1 MKKAILFLFTFIY
14 LSTHAFTIGEISA
27 LELISF
33 TAVQNGN
40 KIDIKFSTSV
50 LTGGPYFTIEKSKDG
65 NEFTKLLDIP
75 AIDNA
80 STYSDYFETDY
91 QPYNGVSY
99 YRIKQT
105 DEAGNF
111 RYSQTVTFKLN
122 EEQVANNE
130 QAASTISQI
139 SGIIYQTS
147 GSISQA
153 APNRKNETL
162 LVLRDANGNDYY
174 TMVALN
180 LKKNSLKSQEMYPPV
195 SQGTYHIVSSSNDE
209 LNNQKLIVK

>member
-1 MKKAILFLFTFIY
+1 MKKTILFLFTFIY
-14 LSTHAFTIGEISA
+14 LSTHVFAIGEIPA

-33 TAVQNGN
+33 TAVQHGN
-40 KIDIKFSTSV
+40 KIDITFSTSV

-65 NEFTKLLDIP
+65 TDFTKLLDIP
-75 AIDNA
+75 AIDNP
-80 STYSDYFETDY
+80 STYSDYFEADY

-105 DEAGNF
+105 DEVGNF
-111 RYSQTVTFKLN
+111 RYSQTVTFKLEEEKAIKN
-122 EEQVANNE
+122 ESAAN
-130 QAASTISQI
+130 TISQI

-153 APNRKNETL
+153 APNPKNETL

-180 LKKNSLKSQEMYPPV
+180 LKKNSLKSQEMSPPV